1 MDAKLPRMA
10 ERIEFWPTEKLKPY
24 EKNPRLHSDEQISQL
39 AASFIRFG
47 MVIPILVDKSAGVI
61 AGHGRLEAA
70 KLVGLEKIP
79 VVVLDNLTDEEKR
92 AYVIADNKLAENA
105 SWDKELLGEHVEVLM
120 AKDFDMGV
128 IGFSEDELEQLLLE
142 AQDDLSDG
150 FDDDN
155 EGREVQDESD
165 TQCVVG
171 SYRIPIPRADYLRWH
186 DAIRSAVGFEKESIR
201 NEIKR
206 RLKI

>member
-10 ERIEFWPTEKLKPY
+10 ERIEFWETEKLKPY

-47 MVIPILVDKSAGVI
+47 MVMPILVDKEAGVI

-105 SWDKELLGEHVEVLM
+105 SWDKELLGEHVELLM

-128 IGFSEDELEQLLLE
+128 VGFSEDELEQLLLE

-155 EGREVQDESD
+155 EGHEVQDESD

-186 DAIRSAVGFEKESIR
+186 DAIRSAVGFEKESIK